1 MLIYLRCL
9 WLQYFL
15 RSQFHHILWS
25 STSNVLIL
33 CVFISF
39 PAFFMFGLWQFYYH
53 VYRHG
58 FIWVYSGFNKLLRS
72 VDFFHQ
78 IETSTMYHHI
88 FIPCLFKKIIPCL
101 FICPVSFGTLFADVG
116 LYDIS
121 PWVTELII
129 FLLSFSMYYSD
140 LLISIKLCWCFLT
153 IPAYFQSDIK
163 LVKVNIFIS
172 DIVIFHSRF

>member
-1 MLIYLRCL
+1 MSLAPVFSEKSI
-9 WLQYFL
+9 
-15 RSQFHHILWS
+15 SHILWS

-88 FIPCLFKKIIPCL
+88 FIPCFFKKIIPCL
-101 FICPVSFGTLFADVG
+101 FICPVSFGDPICRCWTVWYFPMGHWTDHFSSIFFYVLFRFVDFNQTVLMFSDHSCLFPIWHQACESEHFHFR
-116 LYDIS
+116 YCY
-121 PWVTELII
+121 
-129 FLLSFSMYYSD
+129 FSF
-140 LLISIKLCWCFLT
+140 
-153 IPAYFQSDIK
+153 
-163 LVKVNIFIS
+163 
-172 DIVIFHSRF
+172 